1 MLSLLRTM
9 DRVDAVPVMIDML
22 ANPHFYA
29 RWQAMRELLA
39 LDAEAA
45 LPHLS
50 ILAECDPHPEVRTA
64 AAATLA
70 ACFAVADDAAAPQ
83 AALEMN

>member
-1 MLSLLRTM
+1 ML
-9 DRVDAVPVMIDML
+9 D
-22 ANPHFYA
+22 NPHFYA

-50 ILAECDPHPEVRTA
+50 GMAGADPHPEVRA
-64 AAATLA
+64 AAAVTLSA
-70 ACFAVADDAAAPQ
+70 WFPGADRPLAPVL
-83 AALEMN
+83 ALEVN